1 MTYLSGLASRISD
14 VLGFKL
20 ETSFIYTKIL
30 SREVYEIEGGEL
42 IQSEIVGSGKLSGL
56 SRLRSKLMT
65 LKSLSDLRQPSS

>member
-1 MTYLSGLASRISD
+1 MTYLSGLALRISD

-20 ETSFIYTKIL
+20 ETSFFNTKIL

-56 SRLRSKLMT
+56 SRSRSKLMT

>member
-20 ETSFIYTKIL
+20 QTSFFYTKIL
-30 SREVYEIEGGEL
+30 SRGVYEIEGGEL
-42 IQSEIVGSGKLSGL
+42 IQSEIVGSEKLSGL
-56 SRLRSKLMT
+56 SRSRSKLMT